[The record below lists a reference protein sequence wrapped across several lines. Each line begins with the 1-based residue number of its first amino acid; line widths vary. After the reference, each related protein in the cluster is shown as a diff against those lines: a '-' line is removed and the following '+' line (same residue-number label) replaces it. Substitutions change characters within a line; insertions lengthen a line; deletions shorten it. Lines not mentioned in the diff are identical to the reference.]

1 MVHRPEPLPA
11 RLFDASQRTDPTFD
25 KKHVPTAGAGSDG
38 SQLHR
43 GLLRFRQRTRPR
55 HRRTDLQR
63 TDRRDRK
70 QPGIRPHPVVAP
82 ASRQLQNAPQN
93 GDRSVA
99 APRRHGTAQHRPH
112 AIGEISG
119 RSRSRLLSIAAT
131 DRQRDLRAGL
141 PQKTRATIQKKL
153 AEDAAPAGIDAQH
166 GRHLRPGDE
175 HRRYPQSR
183 PGHHAR
189 QDGRRTERQ
198 QPIPSAR
205 KLSDI
210 FRSGGHIDFP
220 CNFDGKNETGPRFQL
235 RSHHDPEQNAVLR
248 GPFRTVRRPQGAAFR
263 PRYDD
268 TGRGRE
274 KSGHAE
280 RFPAVDH
287 PQPSGRRIRKGRQR
301 PVPLPVL
308 QQKSERLLQRGEGG
322 QAG

>member
-1 MVHRPEPLPA
+1 MYQLQEQDLTEANYIGGYFVSGKELGRDIAGLTYSVLTEGIENSPA
-11 RLFDASQRTDPTFD
+11 FGPT
-25 KKHVPTAGAGSDG
+25 PS
-38 SQLHR
+38 S
-43 GLLRFRQRTRPR
+43 PR
-55 HRRTDLQR
+55 HHVNYKTLL
-63 TDRRDRK
+63 K
-70 QPGIRPHPVVAP
+70 MGIDP
-82 ASRQLQNAPQN
+82 SRL
-93 GDRSVA
+93 
-99 APRRHGTAQHRPH
+99 PRRHGTAQHRPH

-274 KSGHAE
+274 KKRSC
-280 RFPAVDH
+280 
-287 PQPSGRRIRKGRQR
+287 
-301 PVPLPVL
+301 
-308 QQKSERLLQRGEGG
+308 
-322 QAG
+322 